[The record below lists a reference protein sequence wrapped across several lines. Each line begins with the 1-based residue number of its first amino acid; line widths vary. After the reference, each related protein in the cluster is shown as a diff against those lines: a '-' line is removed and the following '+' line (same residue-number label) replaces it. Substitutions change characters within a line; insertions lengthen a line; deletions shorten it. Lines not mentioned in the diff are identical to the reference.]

1 MRSTDSSCK
10 EVPCE
15 KYSAIKQSLAKSTQ
29 LKEAVACKKYSAIMH
44 MQSLVRSAQLK
55 GAVNCEK
62 FSAME

>member
-29 LKEAVACKKYSAIMH
+29 LKEAVACKKYSVIK
-44 MQSLVRSAQLK
+44 QSLVRSAQLK